1 MLQKRPTILDFKI
14 INNLLFY
21 KYPKFYVGFYCICI
35 YDTNLIESFINTLKN
50 SFNKVKIFG
59 IMDLSE
65 KISFLFLKFKNRELN
80 DILIKVQSIK
90 SMMRNNIFRL
100 VSKNELEKYF
110 FFFMKQGQIEDITLS
125 INKKERFLSL
135 SDKNQIN
142 QQNIFKF
149 KFKKTLL
156 KENQKMEIISFFQT
170 MKINGCF
177 LFSQKNSSKFWISF
191 VLISNSFEKFLNFIN
206 FNESL
211 QTRLNLKLTDICKKD
226 FIDMIIK
233 KQLSDSTLLNNSDFF
248 NLIRDINNET
258 QENPYFEKLTE
269 NRKKDQDNLIKKIIL
284 ILEKS
289 KEKNKIL
296 EKVDKVLEKVEKEQ

>member
-1 MLQKRPTILDFKI
+1 
-14 INNLLFY
+14 
-21 KYPKFYVGFYCICI
+21 
-35 YDTNLIESFINTLKN
+35 
-50 SFNKVKIFG
+50 
-59 IMDLSE
+59 
-65 KISFLFLKFKNRELN
+65 
-80 DILIKVQSIK
+80 
-90 SMMRNNIFRL
+90 
-100 VSKNELEKYF
+100 
-110 FFFMKQGQIEDITLS
+110 MKQGQIEDITLS
-125 INKKERFLSL
+125 INKKEKFLSL

-289 KEKNKIL
+289 KIDYIIKTKSRIFIQSLDIQIIITNHNFRGIL
-296 EKVDKVLEKVEKEQ
+296 EHFKGSNYFKFLSIIFFSQMKDYKIFLHNTSVNKLKRVKVYSPADIGFFNNYINEKKKTLLTYNK